1 MTDDIHEDPIAGD
14 ASPRARV
21 FLSNKAYDR
30 LKWVAQVA
38 LPALALFYI
47 SVSPLWGLPKQEEV
61 TGTIVALDLLL
72 GALLGLSH
80 VQYKNS
86 DSRFDGVVNL
96 LSSDGGTTDLNVQF
110 NPKAL
115 EAKDEVLV
123 KVVDL
128 Q

>member
-1 MTDDIHEDPIAGD
+1 MNDHISEEPD
-14 ASPRARV
+14 ARV
-21 FLSNKAYDR
+21 IFSNKTYDR

-47 SVSPLWGLPKQEEV
+47 SVAPLWGLPKQEEV

-80 VQYKNS
+80 IQYKKS
-86 DSRFDGVVNL
+86 DARFDGAVTL
-96 LSSDGGTTDLNVQF
+96 TSRDDGNTNLNVQLD
-110 NPKAL
+110 PKAVA
-115 EAKDEVLV
+115 AKAEVLV